1 MLKAWEQA
9 VYDFYCMKRGHTMHW
24 EISDKV
30 RLFID
35 DEEIP
40 LDD

>member
-1 MLKAWEQA
+1 MR
-9 VYDFYCMKRGHTMHW
+9 RGKTMHW

-35 DEEIP
+35 DEEID
-40 LDD
+40 LEAEI